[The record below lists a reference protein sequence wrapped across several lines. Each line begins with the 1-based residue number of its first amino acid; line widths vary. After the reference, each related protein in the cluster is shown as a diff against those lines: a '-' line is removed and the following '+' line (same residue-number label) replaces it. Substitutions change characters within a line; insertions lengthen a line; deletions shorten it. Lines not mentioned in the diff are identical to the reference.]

1 MEQNAKKI
9 NSNINKAGQV
19 FVKGMNYKAYT
30 LIVILSVSIALIG
43 ANAALIRAAFS
54 QTNLVTV
61 KTDKAEY
68 QKGNLIIISGKV
80 ETLRAGAEEPL
91 LVQVFNPAGA
101 AYRADL
107 VNIAANGSYNDKLN
121 IGGQLGISGQY
132 RVVVTYDKANEQSLF
147 HFVSTTAP
155 HNGNNTYNLNIGG
168 KAYPLAYQI
177 TGAGNKLNSIT
188 AQLDNTTLLL
198 NTVAQSNG
206 KLTIELPRNVI
217 DSKKQGNTD
226 EPYAVWEDGQPQS
239 ADEINT
245 KNNSQVRTLAIDFD
259 KGNGQIEIAGNK
271 IVPVTTT
278 QDAASGNSNSSITA
292 AHAVGLNNTI
302 NLKFDGKAYPLAY
315 QITGAGNKL
324 SNVSAQRDNTTL
336 LLNTVAQSNG
346 KLTIELPRNV
356 IDSKKQGNTDEPYAV
371 WEDGQPQSA
380 DEINTKNNSQVRTL
394 AIDFDKGNGQIEIAG
409 TKMTPEFGTIAIIIP
424 AIAIIGIIIA
434 GVKYKQFSF
443 RPRQ

>member
-1 MEQNAKKI
+1 M
-9 NSNINKAGQV
+9 
-19 FVKGMNYKAYT
+19 FVTQMNYKAYT
-30 LIVILSVSIALIG
+30 LIVILSISIALVG
-43 ANAALIRAAFS
+43 TNAALIRVAFS
-54 QTNLVTV
+54 QTNSVTV
-61 KTDKAEY
+61 KTDKTEY
-68 QKGNLIIISGKV
+68 QKGNSIIISGKV
-80 ETLRAGAEEPL
+80 ETLRTNAEEPL
-91 LVQVFNPAGA
+91 LVQVFNPEGA

-107 VNIAANGSYNDKLN
+107 VNVAANGSYNDRLN

-147 HFVSTTAP
+147 HFVSSTAP
-155 HNGNNTYNLNIGG
+155 NGGNKTYNLNSGG
-168 KAYPLAYQI
+168 KAYPLSYQI

-188 AQLDNTTLLL
+188 AEVDNTTLLL

-206 KLTIELPRNVI
+206 KLTIELPRNLI

-226 EPYAVWEDGQPQS
+226 EPYAVWEDGQPQA

-259 KGNGQIEIAGNK
+259 KGTGQIEIAGTK
-271 IVPVTTT
+271 MVPAATT
-278 QDAASGNSNSSITA
+278 QAAAANGGSNISIA
-292 AHAVGLNNTI
+292 AGLNDTI
-302 NLKFDGKAYPLAY
+302 NLKFGGKAYPLSY

-324 SNVSAQRDNTTL
+324 NSITAEVDNTTL

-346 KLTIELPRNV
+346 KLTIELPRNL

-371 WEDGQPQSA
+371 WEDGQPQAA

-394 AIDFDKGNGQIEIAG
+394 AIDFDKGTGQIEIAG
-409 TKMTPEFGTIAIIIP
+409 TKMVPEFGTVAIIIP

-434 GVKYKQFSF
+434 GAKYKQFSF
-443 RPRQ
+443 RPKQ